1 MIYIAAVKHFLAKL
15 GDVSTAFLHARLP
28 KDEPPVIVRPP
39 PNLQRKGWLWRLVR
53 ALYGLRTSPR
63 LFQEHLV
70 AVVGRAKWK
79 RLVTDAQAFVHEETG
94 SLMLVHA
101 DDIFLAGPVDMIPK
115 LCKALDVELKIKWGK
130 ELTPEWD
137 GYLGRQ
143 WREENDTLYVWIPP
157 HYWRATLVDAGL
169 DGCRPVVTP
178 CEVQRGEDDT
188 QALNPEDA
196 TRYRHLVGRLLWTTA
211 ERPDIDYAAKK
222 PARHVQAPTE
232 RC

>member
-1 MIYIAAVKHFLAKL
+1 MAVA
-15 GDVSTAFLHARLP
+15 
-28 KDEPPVIVRPP
+28 
-39 PNLQRKGWLWRLVR
+39 
-53 ALYGLRTSPR
+53 
-63 LFQEHLV
+63 
-70 AVVGRAKWK
+70 GRAKWK
-79 RLVTDAQAFVHEETG
+79 PLVTDAQAFVHEETG
-94 SLMLVHA
+94 SLKLVHA
-101 DDIFLAGPVDMIPK
+101 DDIFIAGPVDVIPK
-115 LCKALDVELKIKWGK
+115 LRKALDVELKIKWGK